1 MCIIVGKR
9 KGIELPTK
17 QILENCFD
25 NNSDGAGLAYVNDNK
40 KVVIE
45 KGFMTFEKF
54 YKRLMELDKKYDL
67 KRKALI
73 MHFRITTHGGTS
85 PGNCHPFP
93 ISNSRKKLKA
103 TYLECGNVA
112 FAHNKTVKIC
122 ADEKEKDMSDTQIFS
137 RDYLYHI
144 WKTNK
149 RFYEDKN
156 IRKMIEKMGGESR
169 FCFLDDKEK
178 LYTIGEFTEDKNIL
192 YSNYSYSYNINYY
205 DYDYN
210 YSTNYLL
217 DNQKDEA
224 ITTKK
229 TLVNL
234 KKNNQD
240 FIRETYTNYIVC
252 KKGDKI
258 VFSSGYIIEPQQED
272 YCFDVQGNVYYIS
285 WECQDLIKYYLKA
298 KLIRNG
304 KTITDFK
311 KFQNQQKLLEVI

>member
-1 MCIIVGKR
+1 MCIIVGKK
-9 KGIELPTK
+9 KGIELPSKTT
-17 QILENCFD
+17 LENCFD
-25 NNSDGAGLAYVNDNK
+25 NNSDGAGLAYVNNNK

-54 YKRLMELDKKYDL
+54 YKRLMELDKRYDL
-67 KRKALI
+67 KKKALI

-85 PGNCHPFP
+85 KGNCHPFP

-156 IRKMIEKMGGESR
+156 IRKIIERMGGESR

-178 LYTIGEFTEDKNIL
+178 LYTIGDFVEDNGVL

-205 DYDYN
+205 DYCYDY
-210 YSTNYLL
+210 SSNYLT

-229 TLVNL
+229 SLVNI

-240 FIRETYTNYIVC
+240 YSLVLKFHPANGQDYLIYDIDILDVSIIQSYRSQFNDLSQNADFSEIV
-252 KKGDKI
+252 KRLQSANLDNNSTK
-258 VFSSGYIIEPQQED
+258 
-272 YCFDVQGNVYYIS
+272 
-285 WECQDLIKYYLKA
+285 
-298 KLIRNG
+298 
-304 KTITDFK
+304 
-311 KFQNQQKLLEVI
+311 

>member
-1 MCIIVGKR
+1 MCIIVGKK
-9 KGIELPTK
+9 KGVDLPSKTT
-17 QILENCFD
+17 LENCFD
-25 NNSDGAGLAYVNDNK
+25 NNSDGSGLAYVKNR

-45 KGFMTFEKF
+45 KGFMTFEAF
-54 YKRLMELDKKYDL
+54 YKRLMELNKQFDL
-67 KRKALI
+67 KNKALL

-85 PGNCHPFP
+85 KGNCHPFP

-156 IRKMIEKMGGESR
+156 IRKIIQKMGGESR

-178 LYTIGEFTEDKNIL
+178 LYTIGEFVEDNGVL

-205 DYDYN
+205 DYCYDYT
-210 YSTNYLL
+210 SNYLT

-224 ITTKK
+224 ITTEKS
-229 TLVNL
+229 LVNI

-240 FIRETYTNYIVC
+240 FTREIYSNYVVC

-258 VFSSGYIIEPQQED
+258 VLSSGYSIEPKEEE
-272 YCFDVQGNVYYIS
+272 YCFDTYGNIYYIS
-285 WECQDLIKYYLKA
+285 WENQDLIKYYQKA
-298 KLIRNG
+298 RLIRNG

-311 KFQNQQKLLEVI
+311 EFQNQQKILEVI

>member
-1 MCIIVGKR
+1 MCIIVGKK
-9 KGIELPTK
+9 KGVDLPSKTT
-17 QILENCFD
+17 LENCFD
-25 NNSDGAGLAYVNDNK
+25 NNSDGSGLAYVKNR

-45 KGFMTFEKF
+45 KGFMTFEAF
-54 YKRLMELDKKYDL
+54 YKRLMELNKQFDL
-67 KRKALI
+67 KNKALL

-85 PGNCHPFP
+85 KGNCHPFP

-149 RFYEDKN
+149 CFYEDKN
-156 IRKMIEKMGGESR
+156 IRKIIQKMGGESR
-169 FCFLDDKEK
+169 FCFLDNKEQI
-178 LYTIGEFTEDKNIL
+178 YTIGEFVEDNGVL

-205 DYDYN
+205 DYCYDYT
-210 YSTNYLL
+210 SNYLT
-217 DNQKDEA
+217 DTQKDEA

-229 TLVNL
+229 SLVNI

-240 FIRETYTNYIVC
+240 FTREIYSNYVVC

-258 VFSSGYIIEPQQED
+258 VFSSGYIIEPKEED
-272 YCFDVQGNVYYIS
+272 YCFDTYGNIYYIS
-285 WECQDLIKYYLKA
+285 WENQDLIKYYQKA
-298 KLIRNG
+298 RLIRNG

-311 KFQNQQKLLEVI
+311 EFQNQQKILEVI

>member
-1 MCIIVGKR
+1 MCIIVGKK
-9 KGIELPTK
+9 KGVDLPSKTT
-17 QILENCFD
+17 LENCFD
-25 NNSDGAGLAYVNDNK
+25 NNSDGSGLAYVKNR

-45 KGFMTFEKF
+45 KGFMTFEAF
-54 YKRLMELDKKYDL
+54 YKRLMELNKQFDL
-67 KRKALI
+67 KNKALL

-85 PGNCHPFP
+85 KGNCHPFP

-149 RFYEDKN
+149 CFYEDKN
-156 IRKMIEKMGGESR
+156 IRKIIQKMGGESR
-169 FCFLDDKEK
+169 FCFLDNKEQ
-178 LYTIGEFTEDKNIL
+178 LYTIGEFVEDNGVL

-205 DYDYN
+205 DYCYDYT
-210 YSTNYLL
+210 SNYLT

-224 ITTKK
+224 ITTEKS
-229 TLVNL
+229 LVNI

-240 FIRETYTNYIVC
+240 FTREIYSNYVVC

-258 VFSSGYIIEPQQED
+258 VFSSGYIIEPKEED
-272 YCFDVQGNVYYIS
+272 YCFDTYGNIYYIS
-285 WECQDLIKYYLKA
+285 WENQDLIKYYQKA
-298 KLIRNG
+298 RLIRNG
-304 KTITDFK
+304 KIITDFK
-311 KFQNQQKLLEVI
+311 EFQNQQKILEVI

>member
-1 MCIIVGKR
+1 MCIIVGKK
-9 KGIELPTK
+9 KGVDLPSKTT
-17 QILENCFD
+17 LENCFD
-25 NNSDGAGLAYVNDNK
+25 NNSDGSGLAYVKNR

-45 KGFMTFEKF
+45 KGFMTFEAF
-54 YKRLMELDKKYDL
+54 YKRLMELNKQFDL
-67 KRKALI
+67 KNKALL

-85 PGNCHPFP
+85 KGNCHPFP

-149 RFYEDKN
+149 CFYEDKN
-156 IRKMIEKMGGESR
+156 IRKIIQKMGGESR
-169 FCFLDDKEK
+169 FCFLDNKEQ
-178 LYTIGEFTEDKNIL
+178 LYTIGEFVEDNGVL

-205 DYDYN
+205 DYCYDYT
-210 YSTNYLL
+210 SNYLT

-224 ITTKK
+224 ITTEKS
-229 TLVNL
+229 LVNI

-240 FIRETYTNYIVC
+240 FTREIYSNYVVC

-258 VFSSGYIIEPQQED
+258 VFSSGYIIEPKEED
-272 YCFDVQGNVYYIS
+272 YCFDTYGNIYYIS
-285 WECQDLIKYYLKA
+285 WENQDLIKYYQKA
-298 KLIRNG
+298 RLIRNG

-311 KFQNQQKLLEVI
+311 EFQNQQKILEVI

>member
-25 NNSDGAGLAYVNDNK
+25 NNSDGSGLAYVKNR

-45 KGFMTFEKF
+45 KGFMTFEAF
-54 YKRLMELDKKYDL
+54 YKRLMELNKQFDL
-67 KRKALI
+67 KNKALL

-85 PGNCHPFP
+85 KGNCHPFP

-103 TYLECGNVA
+103 TCLECGNVA

-122 ADEKEKDMSDTQIFS
+122 ADEKEKDLSDTQIFS

-149 RFYEDKN
+149 CFYEDKN
-156 IRKMIEKMGGESR
+156 IRKIIQKMGGESR
-169 FCFLDDKEK
+169 FCFLDNKEQI
-178 LYTIGEFTEDKNIL
+178 YTIGDFVEDNGVL

-205 DYDYN
+205 DYCYDYT
-210 YSTNYLL
+210 SNYLT
-217 DNQKDEA
+217 DTQKDEA

-229 TLVNL
+229 SLVNI

-240 FIRETYTNYIVC
+240 FTREIYSNYVVC

-258 VFSSGYIIEPQQED
+258 VFSSGYIIEPKEED
-272 YCFDVQGNVYYIS
+272 YCFDTYGNIYYIS
-285 WECQDLIKYYLKA
+285 WENQDLIKYYQKA
-298 KLIRNG
+298 RLIRNG

-311 KFQNQQKLLEVI
+311 EFQNQQKILEVI

>member
-1 MCIIVGKR
+1 MCIIVGKK
-9 KGIELPTK
+9 KGVDLPSKTT
-17 QILENCFD
+17 LENCFD
-25 NNSDGAGLAYVNDNK
+25 NNSDGSGLAYVKNR

-45 KGFMTFEKF
+45 KGFMTFEAF
-54 YKRLMELDKKYDL
+54 YKRLMELNKQFDL
-67 KRKALI
+67 KNKALL

-85 PGNCHPFP
+85 KGNCHPFP

-149 RFYEDKN
+149 CFYEDKN
-156 IRKMIEKMGGESR
+156 IRKIIQKMGGESR
-169 FCFLDDKEK
+169 FCFLDNKEQI
-178 LYTIGEFTEDKNIL
+178 YTIGEFVEDNGVL

-205 DYDYN
+205 DYCYDYT
-210 YSTNYLL
+210 SNYLT

-224 ITTKK
+224 ITTEKS
-229 TLVNL
+229 LVNI

-240 FIRETYTNYIVC
+240 FTREIYSNYVVC

-258 VFSSGYIIEPQQED
+258 VFSSGYIIEPKEED
-272 YCFDVQGNVYYIS
+272 YCFDTYGNIYYIS
-285 WECQDLIKYYLKA
+285 WENQDLIKYYQKA
-298 KLIRNG
+298 RLIRNG

-311 KFQNQQKLLEVI
+311 EFQNQQKILEVI

>member
-1 MCIIVGKR
+1 MCIIVGKK
-9 KGIELPTK
+9 KGVDLPSKTT
-17 QILENCFD
+17 LENCFD
-25 NNSDGAGLAYVNDNK
+25 NNSDGSGLAYVKNR
-40 KVVIE
+40 KVVNE
-45 KGFMTFEKF
+45 KGFMTIEAL
-54 YKRLMELDKKYDL
+54 YKRLMELNKQFDL
-67 KRKALI
+67 KNKALL

-85 PGNCHPFP
+85 KGNCHPFP

-149 RFYEDKN
+149 CFYEDKN
-156 IRKMIEKMGGESR
+156 IRKIIQKMGGESR
-169 FCFLDDKEK
+169 FCFLDNKEQI
-178 LYTIGEFTEDKNIL
+178 YTIGEFVEDNGVL

-205 DYDYN
+205 DYCYDY
-210 YSTNYLL
+210 SSNYLT

-224 ITTKK
+224 ITTEKS
-229 TLVNL
+229 LVNI

-240 FIRETYTNYIVC
+240 FTREIYSNYVVC

-258 VFSSGYIIEPQQED
+258 VFSSGYIIEPKEED
-272 YCFDVQGNVYYIS
+272 YCFDTYGNIYYIS
-285 WECQDLIKYYLKA
+285 WENQDLIKYYQKA
-298 KLIRNG
+298 RLIRNG

-311 KFQNQQKLLEVI
+311 EFQNQQKILEVI

>member
-1 MCIIVGKR
+1 MCIIVGKK
-9 KGIELPTK
+9 KGVDLPSKTT
-17 QILENCFD
+17 LENCFD
-25 NNSDGAGLAYVNDNK
+25 NNSDGSGLAYVKNR

-45 KGFMTFEKF
+45 KGFMTFEAF
-54 YKRLMELDKKYDL
+54 YKRLMELNKQFDL
-67 KRKALI
+67 KNKALLI
-73 MHFRITTHGGTS
+73 HFRITTHGGTS
-85 PGNCHPFP
+85 KGNCHPFP

-149 RFYEDKN
+149 CFYEDKN
-156 IRKMIEKMGGESR
+156 IRKIIQKMGGESR
-169 FCFLDDKEK
+169 FCFLDNKEQ
-178 LYTIGEFTEDKNIL
+178 LYTIGEFVEDNGVL

-205 DYDYN
+205 DYCYDYT
-210 YSTNYLL
+210 SNYLT

-224 ITTKK
+224 ITTEKS
-229 TLVNL
+229 LVNI

-240 FIRETYTNYIVC
+240 FTREIYSNYVVC

-258 VFSSGYIIEPQQED
+258 VFSSGYIIEPKEED
-272 YCFDVQGNVYYIS
+272 YCFDTYGNIYYIS
-285 WECQDLIKYYLKA
+285 WENQDLIKYYQKA
-298 KLIRNG
+298 RLIRNG
-304 KTITDFK
+304 KIITDFK
-311 KFQNQQKLLEVI
+311 EFQNQQKILEVI

>member
-1 MCIIVGKR
+1 
-9 KGIELPTK
+9 
-17 QILENCFD
+17 
-25 NNSDGAGLAYVNDNK
+25 
-40 KVVIE
+40 
-45 KGFMTFEKF
+45 
-54 YKRLMELDKKYDL
+54 
-67 KRKALI
+67 

-85 PGNCHPFP
+85 KGNCHPFP

-156 IRKMIEKMGGESR
+156 IRKIIQKMCGESR
-169 FCFLDDKEK
+169 FCFLDNKEQ
-178 LYTIGEFTEDKNIL
+178 LYTIGDFVEDNGVL

-205 DYDYN
+205 DYCYDYT
-210 YSTNYLL
+210 SNYLT

-224 ITTKK
+224 ITTEKS
-229 TLVNL
+229 LVNI

-240 FIRETYTNYIVC
+240 FTREIYSNYVVC

-258 VFSSGYIIEPQQED
+258 VFSSGYIIEPKEED
-272 YCFDVQGNVYYIS
+272 YCFDTYGNIYYIS
-285 WECQDLIKYYLKA
+285 WENQDLIKYYQKA
-298 KLIRNG
+298 RLIRNG

-311 KFQNQQKLLEVI
+311 EFQNQQKILEVI

>member
-1 MCIIVGKR
+1 MCIIVGKK
-9 KGIELPTK
+9 KGVDLPSKTT
-17 QILENCFD
+17 LENCFD
-25 NNSDGAGLAYVNDNK
+25 NNSDGSGLAYVKNR

-45 KGFMTFEKF
+45 KGFMTFEAF
-54 YKRLMELDKKYDL
+54 YKRLMELNKQFDL
-67 KRKALI
+67 KNKALL
-73 MHFRITTHGGTS
+73 MHFRITTHSGTS
-85 PGNCHPFP
+85 KGNCHQFP

-156 IRKMIEKMGGESR
+156 IRKIIQKMGGESR

-178 LYTIGEFTEDKNIL
+178 LYTIGDFVEDNGVL

-205 DYDYN
+205 DYCYDYT
-210 YSTNYLL
+210 SNYLT

-224 ITTKK
+224 ITTEKS
-229 TLVNL
+229 LVNI

-240 FIRETYTNYIVC
+240 FTREIYSNYVVC

-258 VFSSGYIIEPQQED
+258 VFSSGYIIEPKEED
-272 YCFDVQGNVYYIS
+272 YCFDTYGNIYYIS
-285 WECQDLIKYYLKA
+285 WENQDLIKYYQKA
-298 KLIRNG
+298 RLIRNG

-311 KFQNQQKLLEVI
+311 EFQNQQKILEVI